1 MEKIGKRRGGKWM
14 GPLLMLL
21 LVWLFG
27 CDRKWPMNGALDG
40 QWQLLTVETRA
51 DGVVTDRKDEQLF
64 FRFQLQLLMLTD
76 LGGNGYGTYVGRM
89 TYDQEAQIVQTQ
101 EMNVRTNTGDSGI
114 AATAKQLAPFGL
126 DNGTTRFEVVKADG
140 DHLILESDYARLTL
154 RKF

>member
-14 GPLLMLL
+14 GLLLMLL
-21 LVWLFG
+21 LVWLCG

-51 DGVVTDRKDEQLF
+51 DGVVTDRKDEQLY
-64 FRFQLQLLMLTD
+64 FRFQLQLMMLTD
-76 LGGNGYGTYVGRM
+76 LGGNGYGTYIGRM
-89 TYDQEAQIVQTQ
+89 TYDQEIQVVQTQ
-101 EMNVRTNTGDSGI
+101 EMNVRNNTGDSGI
-114 AATAKQLAPFGL
+114 AATAEQLTPFGL
-126 DNGTTRFEVVKADG
+126 DNGATRFEVVKADG

>member
-1 MEKIGKRRGGKWM
+1 MEL
-14 GPLLMLL
+14 LLMLL
-21 LVWLFG
+21 LVWLCG

-51 DGVVTDRKDEQLF
+51 DGVVTDRKDEQLY
-64 FRFQLQLLMLTD
+64 FRFQLQLMMLTD

-101 EMNVRTNTGDSGI
+101 EMNVRNNTGDSGI
-114 AATAKQLAPFGL
+114 AATAEQLASFGL
-126 DNGTTRFEVVKADG
+126 DNGVTRFEVVKADG